1 MVKAV
6 IFDMDGTLVDS
17 VDLHARA
24 WQDAFRDFGHKF
36 ELKAI
41 REQIGKGGDQLLPV
55 FLTREE
61 IDAKGP
67 DLEKHRG
74 DILKERYLN
83 QIEAFPKVTEL
94 FHRIRADKIK
104 IVLASSAKAEELRTY
119 EKIAG
124 IEGLIDVETSSDDAE
139 KSKPHPDIFQAAM
152 AKLGAVGKSEVVVI
166 GDTPYDAEAA
176 GKAGLSAIGFLW
188 AASRRQGSA
197 MPVASQ
203 FMTDLLTCWRDTMSW
218 RSRGASDAGR
228 TWSTRRLATSV
239 IPVDGGSASS
249 ARCAANRY

>member
-1 MVKAV
+1 MA
-6 IFDMDGTLVDS
+6 GRLP
-17 VDLHARA
+17 
-24 WQDAFRDFGHKF
+24 

-41 REQIGKGGDQLLPV
+41 RDQIGKGGDQLLPV

-124 IEGLIDVETSSDDAE
+124 IEGLIDVEASSDDAE

-152 AKLGAVGKSEVVVI
+152 AKLGAVDKSEVVVI

-176 GKAGLSAIGFLW
+176 GKAGLSAIGFLV

-197 MPVASQ
+197 KRVASR
-203 FMTDLLTCWRDTMSW
+203 FMTDLLTCWRDTMSQ
-218 RSRGASDAGR
+218 RSRGASDADRNLVNEAAGKER
-228 TWSTRRLATSV
+228 Y
-239 IPVDGGSASS
+239 PVDGGVLLRRDAPPI
-249 ARCAANRY
+249 AIERVRVPDLQCACWICTRVQCPSGC